1 MDASMADF
9 VQQIP
14 DAMLDMPLDELLK
27 ACDELEQTN
36 AAAAAPAPSP
46 QPPPAPRDPSHR
58 QSIQVRA
65 RPSMGGV
72 ALADEVAELDPN
84 SLALNIG
91 GTLLTVP
98 LGDGGHGDQPDPLA
112 ALPNLDDA
120 ARRKIDAKM
129 RELRAL
135 LAAELGGLMPEKI
148 VG

>member
-1 MDASMADF
+1 MADF

-14 DAMLDMPLDELLK
+14 GAMLDMPLDEFLK
-27 ACDELEQTN
+27 SCDELEQADVGAVT
-36 AAAAAPAPSP
+36 ATAP
-46 QPPPAPRDPSHR
+46 PPPAHRDPSHR

-65 RPSMGGV
+65 RPSMGGA
-72 ALADEVAELDPN
+72 ALANEVAELDPN

-98 LGDGGHGDQPDPLA
+98 LGDNGSGDLAADPLA
-112 ALPNLDDA
+112 ALPNLDEA

-135 LAAELGGLMPEKI
+135 LAAELGVLMAENTD
-148 VG
+148 G